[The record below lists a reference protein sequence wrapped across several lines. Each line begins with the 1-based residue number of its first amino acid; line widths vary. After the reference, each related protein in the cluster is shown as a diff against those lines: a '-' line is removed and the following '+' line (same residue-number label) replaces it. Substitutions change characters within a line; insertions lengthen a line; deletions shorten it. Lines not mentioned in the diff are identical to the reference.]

1 MLLSLGHMPVDEPVV
16 VARLGE
22 TVITLL
28 GHVPISG
35 VGCQGPCFI
44 PKWNGTTKEAGERGL
59 ESMAGRQNPQ
69 LLQFSGDIRGEFK
82 DLEFVSQVQD
92 GNGNLGI
99 VWNR

>member
-1 MLLSLGHMPVDEPVV
+1 MCPSLGWGVRDRASYRRGM
-16 VARLGE
+16 
-22 TVITLL
+22 
-28 GHVPISG
+28 VP
-35 VGCQGPCFI
+35 QG
-44 PKWNGTTKEAGERGL
+44 KQERGL